1 MTPVKGG
8 LVTNRRIRSVQRGF
22 ILLSAARRPAYG
34 GRVISWLGDFF
45 RFWWSL
51 LYWNGRKTLFRLGA
65 RDHTRCPCQNP
76 SDSGLALQT
85 RCEASA
91 TWNKSAR
98 FRRVCPLLVE
108 TPDGL
113 RCSAN
118 TENVRPFWGRAV
130 GCYAAVL
137 LALYLAGIGTLF
149 FVMRGVGY
157 EVGLTTL
164 LWPGRWS
171 EVRTA
176 QERMYALRAQQAM
189 AAGNF
194 QGAILA
200 LEMVC
205 SLNPRNQA
213 AALAL
218 ANLWQVSGRAV
229 QADNIYERL
238 MAEFPERR
246 VEIAQLWY
254 RALLAR
260 ADFARIKRLAAELL
274 RADERNRAAWLHAL
288 FFAARQTSDPLPLN
302 ELLAASATL
311 PDWCVLL
318 LTIEHELLTGNMRNI
333 SQLTRVWAEPGSAYL
348 PVYQVDRL
356 ISFGRHREA
365 LAALEGYA
373 GQLPVDEAGFLRLR
387 IYTLLGWSS
396 LVETEAGTLLAY
408 PMRPQLAAQFSAFL
422 IRHPNRTI
430 LARAADRFVR
440 DGPRPDGESFPVYT
454 AVLLAAARCGDTQR
468 AAYLAD
474 IIRQHASADLRAI
487 STLGQ
492 LLANDDESVRIDR
505 ILPIVPLPTEMVYAL
520 LERYHRPAP

>member
-1 MTPVKGG
+1 M
-8 LVTNRRIRSVQRGF
+8 
-22 ILLSAARRPAYG
+22 
-34 GRVISWLGDFF
+34 ISWLGDFF
-45 RFWWSL
+45 RFWWGL
-51 LYWNGRKTLFRLGA
+51 LHWNARKSWFRVGA

-85 RCEASA
+85 RCEASV

-108 TPDGL
+108 TPEGL
-113 RCSAN
+113 RCSVN
-118 TENVRPFWGRAV
+118 TENVRPFWGRAAA
-130 GCYAAVL
+130 CYGAAL
-137 LALYLAGIGTLF
+137 FALYLAGAGALF
-149 FVMRGVGY
+149 FTLRGVGY

-164 LWPGRWS
+164 LWPGRWG
-171 EVRTA
+171 EIRVA
-176 QERMYALRAQQAM
+176 QERMYAIRAQQAM
-189 AAGNF
+189 AGGNF

-218 ANLWQVSGRAV
+218 ANLWQVSGRSV
-229 QADNIYERL
+229 QADVIYERL

-246 VEIAQLWY
+246 AEIAQLWY

-260 ADFARIKRLAAELL
+260 ADFARIKRLAPALL
-274 RADERNRAAWLHAL
+274 REDERNRAAWLHAL
-288 FFAARQTSDPLPLN
+288 FFATRHTADPLPRN

-318 LTIEHELLTGNMRNI
+318 LTIEHELLAGNIRHVG
-333 SQLTRVWAEPGSAYL
+333 QLTRIWAEPGSAYVPL
-348 PVYQVDRL
+348 YQVDRL
-356 ISFGRHREA
+356 ISFGRYREA
-365 LAALEGYA
+365 LTVLEGYA
-373 GQLPVDEAGFLRLR
+373 GRLPLDEAGFLRLR

-408 PMRPQLAAQFSAFL
+408 PLRPQLASQFSAFL
-422 IRHPNRTI
+422 IRHPNRDI
-430 LARAADRFVR
+430 LARVADRFVR
-440 DGPRPDGESFPVYT
+440 DGPRPDGESFPVYS
-454 AVLLAAARCGDTQR
+454 ALLLAAARCGDTQR

-487 STLGQ
+487 GALGQ
-492 LLANDDESVRIDR
+492 LLTENSETVRIDR
-505 ILPIVPLPTEMVYAL
+505 ILPTVPLPTEVIYAL